1 MLQFIVRRTVS
12 ILPTI
17 FLIVVLGFV
26 IIELPPGDYLTHYI
40 MELQAQGYEGAHEEA
55 EMLRQRYALDSPAH
69 IRFINWITHFVQGD
83 FGDSF
88 AYRRPVKDL
97 IGQRLVLT
105 LVLSL
110 TSLFLAWIIAIPIG
124 VYSATH
130 QYSFGDHF
138 FTVMAFIGV
147 GVPGFVLALILLVAG
162 TRLFGFVPQGLFS
175 REFENAPWSWAKVG
189 DLLKHLWIPAA
200 IVAVTETAGLIR
212 TMRGNLLDVLRMPY
226 IQTARAKG
234 VREGKLTWKYGV
246 RTAIHPLVMTLGM
259 SLPSLVSRTAI
270 TGIVLNLPIMGP
282 LYLQAVRQ
290 QDVYLAGTFLILI
303 TVLLVLGNLLS
314 DILLALVDP
323 RVRYD

>member
-1 MLQFIVRRTVS
+1 
-12 ILPTI
+12 
-17 FLIVVLGFV
+17 
-26 IIELPPGDYLTHYI
+26 
-40 MELQAQGYEGAHEEA
+40 
-55 EMLRQRYALDSPAH
+55 
-69 IRFINWITHFVQGD
+69 
-83 FGDSF
+83 
-88 AYRRPVKDL
+88 
-97 IGQRLVLT
+97 
-105 LVLSL
+105 
-110 TSLFLAWIIAIPIG
+110 
-124 VYSATH
+124 
-130 QYSFGDHF
+130 
-138 FTVMAFIGV
+138 
-147 GVPGFVLALILLVAG
+147 
-162 TRLFGFVPQGLFS
+162 VPQGLFS